1 MENLRQVLNP
11 QATPVGVASSLL
23 IHWACTMMAAMD
35 EDRLFDD
42 VIDLKPRKRRFGLIV
57 TAAII
62 LALLLFG
69 SQFLNIYIDAL
80 WFSAVGYSKVY
91 WYKFRL
97 GGLLFVIFFVVSFLI
112 VRVPF
117 IFLNRVLPELT
128 ERSKLRIASVEDI
141 KDINFL
147 PFVYRPGV
155 WVLSAAVALLS
166 AISMSQQWPQFAL
179 YLHSQQAQLAD
190 PVFGYDISFY
200 LFKLPVIELVV
211 AWLQTIAVV
220 ILIAIGAVSGYV
232 WYFEQVRGT
241 ITQDTRRRAT
251 SAISLAAAPFA
262 LVLAANT
269 YLDRFDLLHGQH
281 ELFTGMDYTDAN
293 VRLMAMNIVIGL
305 LLLCSV
311 LVAVNAFIRK
321 RARTIVWLAVIVA
334 VVWVVGLGIFPA
346 TFHSFSVKPNELA
359 KEAAFIDHNI
369 KMTRH
374 AFGIER
380 LDSKQADAEHQKF
393 EERQFEPKPTLTVE
407 QIQAD
412 RETLE
417 NVRLWDRRALQST
430 LAQIQ
435 EIRTYYDF
443 RIPDVDRYPINGRL
457 REVML
462 SAREMN
468 VDQLPEQSR
477 NWINQHVVYTHG
489 YGVTMNTVNEFTPE
503 GLPNLVLKNM
513 PVESSAPE
521 IKVTR
526 PEIYYGE
533 ESNSHVYV
541 HTKPQGATPPEFNYP
556 APGSGDSYTTY
567 EADAGI
573 PVGGLMRQLA
583 LSLYL
588 GDGTNLLFSN
598 YIHSESRV
606 LIRRN
611 ISERVRQIA
620 PFLMFEDDPYLVI
633 GRDGKLY
640 WIIDAF
646 THADQYPYSTAYQ
659 VGDQN
664 INYIRNS
671 VKAVVDAYDG
681 SVRFYV
687 FEPED
692 PIIKAYQDIF
702 PDLFQPKSSMSED
715 LLAHVRYPSLLVN
728 TQARV
733 YTLYHMQNTQTFYN
747 HEDLWAIAAGETS
760 QGAEATV
767 MQPYHVLMQLPG
779 EQKASIEFVNILP
792 FTPSGPGRS
801 NMIGWMAARSDGAN
815 YGRTLVYIFPKNVT
829 VNGPAQI
836 RARINQDS
844 QLSQLMTLWSQK
856 GSELLRGNLLV
867 IPIADALLYVEPF
880 YLQASDGA
888 SKLPELRQVALATQD
903 QLKAAKSF
911 DEALNLLVPG
921 VSPRQTAPLGPAA
934 PAELETGSKQLTPS
948 QPPPKATSVD
958 IERLTRQAQQ
968 LLSDYERLTAEGK
981 HREAGEKLDQLK
993 QTLAELNRKRGG

>member
-1 MENLRQVLNP
+1 
-11 QATPVGVASSLL
+11 
-23 IHWACTMMAAMD
+23 MMAAMD
-35 EDRLFDD
+35 DDRLFD
-42 VIDLKPRKRRFGLIV
+42 VIDIKPRRRRLGLIV

-69 SQFLNIYIDAL
+69 SQFLNIYIDSL

-97 GGLLFVIFFVVSFLI
+97 GGLLFLIFFVLSFLI
-112 VRVPF
+112 ARLPF
-117 IFLNRVLPELT
+117 VLLNRVLPELT
-128 ERSKLRIASVEDI
+128 ERTKFRVTSVEDI

-147 PFVYRPGV
+147 PWIYRPGV
-155 WVLSAAVALLS
+155 WVLPAAIALLS
-166 AISMSQQWPQFAL
+166 AISMSQEWPQFAL
-179 YLHSQQAQLAD
+179 YLHSQPSQLSD
-190 PVFGYDISFY
+190 PIFGYDVSFY

-211 AWLQTIAVV
+211 GWLQTVSVV
-220 ILIAIGAVSGYV
+220 LLIAIGAASGYV
-232 WYFEQVRGT
+232 WYFEQVKGT

-262 LVLAANT
+262 LMLAAST

-281 ELFTGMDYTDAN
+281 DLFTGIDYTDAN

-305 LLLCSV
+305 LLLSSV
-311 LVAVNAFIRK
+311 VVAVNAFFKK
-321 RARTIVWLAVIVA
+321 RVRTIVSLAVIVA
-334 VVWVVGLGIFPA
+334 AVWVVALGIVPA

-374 AFGIER
+374 AFAIDR
-380 LDSKQADAEHQKF
+380 VDPNHADAQGLSFK
-393 EERQFEPKPTLTVE
+393 ERPFEPKPTLTVE
-407 QIQAD
+407 QIQANH
-412 RETLE
+412 ETLD

-443 RIPDVDRYPINGRL
+443 RLPDVDRYTINGRL

-526 PEIYYGE
+526 PELYYGE

-573 PVGGLMRQLA
+573 PVGGLLRQLA

-598 YIHSESRV
+598 YINSESRV
-606 LIRRN
+606 LMRRN
-611 ISERVRQIA
+611 VGERVRQIA
-620 PFLMFEDDPYLVI
+620 PFLLFEDDPYLVI
-633 GRDGKLY
+633 GRDGKLN

-646 THADQYPYSTAYQ
+646 TYAAQYPYSTAYQ
-659 VGDQN
+659 IADHN

-687 FEPED
+687 FEPDD
-692 PIIKAYQDIF
+692 PIIRAYQDIF
-702 PDLFQPKSSMSED
+702 PDLFHAKSDMPED
-715 LLAHVRYPSLLVN
+715 LLAHVRYSSLLVN

-747 HEDLWAIAAGETS
+747 HEDLWAIAAGEAS
-760 QGAEATV
+760 QGAESTV

-779 EQKASIEFVNILP
+779 EQNASLEFVNILP

-815 YGRTLVYIFPKNVT
+815 YGRTLVYSFPKNVT

-867 IPIADALLYVEPF
+867 IPIADTLLYVEPF
-880 YLQASDGA
+880 YLQSTEGA
-888 SKLPELRQVALATQD
+888 SKLPELRQVAVASQD
-903 QLKAAKSF
+903 QLKAGKTF
-911 DEALNLLVPG
+911 DEALSLLVPG
-921 VSPRQTAPLGPAA
+921 VAPRQTAPAGQVLQGEPPAA
-934 PAELETGSKQLTPS
+934 SKKPTAS
-948 QPPPKATSVD
+948 QPPAQVSSSDT
-958 IERLTRQAQQ
+958 ERLTRQAQQ